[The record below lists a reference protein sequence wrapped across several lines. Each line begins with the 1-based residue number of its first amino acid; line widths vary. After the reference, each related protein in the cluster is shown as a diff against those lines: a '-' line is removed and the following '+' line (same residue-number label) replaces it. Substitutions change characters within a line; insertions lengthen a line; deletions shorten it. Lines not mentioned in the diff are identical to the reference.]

1 MSIRRVGKAGKT
13 TLNPVSTRKKAA
25 GKVAVGE
32 VFAQQLAEVA
42 GSNGPEGVEEVSA
55 AKVVNRVSSS
65 SQHQRKEQIEQT
77 GEILDSLEALGQ
89 ELDPSNLIKDG
100 NEDLARQKL
109 KETRDQALRTLSDIP
124 TNSEERDLLHR
135 TALLATVELAKSE
148 RGDYK

>member
-13 TLNPVSTRKKAA
+13 TLSPVSTGKSAASKVAA
-25 GKVAVGE
+25 GE
-32 VFAQQLAEVA
+32 NFAQQLAEVA
-42 GSNGPEGVEEVSA
+42 GPGGPEAVEEVSA
-55 AKVVNRVSSS
+55 VKVVNRVTSG
-65 SQHQRKEQIEQT
+65 SQHQRQEQMEQT
-77 GEILDSLEALGQ
+77 GELLESLEALGE

-100 NEDLARQKL
+100 NDDLARQKL

-124 TNSEERDLLHR
+124 ANSEERDLLHR